1 MSTKKKLL
9 EAAAG
14 AASGAA
20 TYVDDVFSTYLY
32 DGTGSAQ
39 TITNGIDLDGEGGL
53 VWIKDRSAS
62 GQYNSLYDTE
72 RGANEVVRSDQTWA
86 ASSANGGVSAFNN
99 NGFSIDTYDDVSR
112 SGSNFASWTFRKQPG
127 FFDVVT
133 YTGDGTSNRNI
144 SHNLGSVPGCIII
157 KNLSINAAWVVYHH
171 SLSSASYYLEL
182 NSTAA
187 QALDSDQFSA
197 TAPTDSVF
205 TVGPNSGVNRSG
217 DSFVAYLFAH
227 DAQDF
232 GTDSDES
239 IIKCGSY
246 TGNGSADGP
255 EIDLG
260 WEPQWLIVK
269 AIDGS
274 DNWYLQ
280 DTMRGMVTDGDTG
293 FFFVNASSGEA
304 QGGGNRLDVTSTG
317 FKIKTTAGS
326 FNDNARDY
334 IYVAIRRPHKP
345 ASEFAATDLFAID
358 ELSVSTTPNF
368 ESGFPVDFA
377 INRQPVGGTSN
388 WNVGARLIQ
397 GRRLFTNLTD
407 AESAESNNQF
417 DYQDGYGG
425 ANLTNYL
432 GYMFRR
438 APGFFDVVTYTGN
451 GVNPHA
457 ISHNLGV
464 APEMIIV
471 KRRNSTGNWRAYTDT
486 TGVDKFL
493 ILNSTAGSTS
503 GGSYFVSAPTDS
515 LFTLGNSNDVN
526 ASGGTYISYL
536 FASTSG
542 ISKVG
547 TYSGTGSNV
556 DVDCG
561 FTSGARFVLVK
572 RTDSTGDWYLWDSER
587 GIVAGNDPYLF
598 LNTTAA
604 EATSTDY
611 IDPLSSGF
619 TITSSAPAA
628 LNASGGNYIFY
639 AIA

>member
-1 MSTKKKLL
+1 MSVSRIMQQ
-9 EAAAG
+9 AAAG
-14 AASGAA
+14 VAGGAA

-39 TITNGIDLDGEGGL
+39 TITNGIDLAGEGGL
-53 VWIKDRSAS
+53 VWIKDR
-62 GQYNSLYDTE
+62 QNSRDHALHDTE
-72 RGANEVVRSDQTWA
+72 RGINRYLNSNQVYVETQSGTV
-86 ASSANGGVSAFNN
+86 SSYNAD
-99 NGFSIDTYDDVSR
+99 GFSMSTGNAAVNGSGIDY
-112 SGSNFASWTFRKQPG
+112 ASWSFRKQPG

-133 YTGDGTSNRNI
+133 YTGDGTAGREI
-144 SHNLGSVPGCIII
+144 AHNLGSTPGMMIVKCI
-157 KNLSINAAWVVYHH
+157 NDSSSWAVYHR
-171 SLSSASYYLEL
+171 SLGATKALLLDTTASAYTFSSYWNDTE
-182 NSTAA
+182 
-187 QALDSDQFSA
+187 
-197 TAPTDSVF
+197 PTDSVF
-205 TVGPNSGVNRSG
+205 TLGTGWNTNNLN
-217 DSFVAYLFAH
+217 FVMYLFAH

-246 TGNGSADGP
+246 TGDGTSDLSK
-255 EIDLG
+255 EINLG
-260 WEPQWLIVK
+260 WEPQFLMIK
-269 AIDGS
+269 PTSYAGDG
-274 DNWYLQ
+274 WFMF
-280 DTMRGMVTDGDTG
+280 DTMRGIVTGGNEARLYANDSGSENAFNNYLVLTPTG
-293 FFFVNASSGEA
+293 FAFDRAALNTSSAE
-304 QGGGNRLDVTSTG
+304 
-317 FKIKTTAGS
+317 
-326 FNDNARDY
+326 Y
-334 IYVAIRRPHKP
+334 IYMAIRRPHKP
-345 ASEFAATDLFAID
+345 ASEFAATELFAVD

-451 GVNPHA
+451 GSSSRT

-464 APEMIIV
+464 APEMMIFKCRTNTNGWVVYHASLGPNYGAILQSNSLPIYAGTFF
-471 KRRNSTGNWRAYTDT
+471 NSTNPTSSVFT
-486 TGVDKFL
+486 
-493 ILNSTAGSTS
+493 IGSA
-503 GGSYFVSAPTDS
+503 SATNQNTIPI
-515 LFTLGNSNDVN
+515 
-526 ASGGTYISYL
+526 ISYH
-536 FASTSG
+536 FATAPG

-547 TYSGTGSNV
+547 SYTGTGSDVNV
-556 DVDCG
+556 NCG

-572 RTDSTGDWYLWDSER
+572 RTDAGGDWYLWDSER
-587 GIVAGNDPYLF
+587 GIVAGNDPYF
-598 LNTTAA
+598 LLNSSAA
-604 EATSTDY
+604 QVTSTDY

-619 TITSSAPAA
+619 TVTSTAPAA
-628 LNASGGNYIFY
+628 LNASGGTYIFL

>member
-1 MSTKKKLL
+1 MQQ
-9 EAAAG
+9 AAAG
-14 AASGAA
+14 VAGGAA

-39 TITNGIDLDGEGGL
+39 TITNGIDLAGEGGL
-53 VWIKDRSAS
+53 VWIKDR
-62 GQYNSLYDTE
+62 QNSRDHALHDTE
-72 RGANEVVRSDQTWA
+72 RGINRYLNSNQVYVETQSGTV
-86 ASSANGGVSAFNN
+86 SSYNAD
-99 NGFSIDTYDDVSR
+99 GFSMSTGNAAVNGSGIDY
-112 SGSNFASWTFRKQPG
+112 ASWSFRKQPG

-133 YTGDGTSNRNI
+133 YTGDGTAGREI
-144 SHNLGSVPGCIII
+144 AHNLGSTPGMMIVKCI
-157 KNLSINAAWVVYHH
+157 NDSSSWAVYHR
-171 SLSSASYYLEL
+171 SLGATKALLLDTTASAYTFSSYWNDTE
-182 NSTAA
+182 
-187 QALDSDQFSA
+187 
-197 TAPTDSVF
+197 PTDSVF
-205 TVGPNSGVNRSG
+205 TLGTGWNTNNLN
-217 DSFVAYLFAH
+217 FVMYLFAH

-246 TGNGSADGP
+246 TGDGTSDLSK
-255 EIDLG
+255 EINLG
-260 WEPQWLIVK
+260 WEPQFLMIK
-269 AIDGS
+269 PTSYAGDG
-274 DNWYLQ
+274 WFMF
-280 DTMRGMVTDGDTG
+280 DTMRGIVTGGNEARLYANDSGSENAFNNYLVLTPTG
-293 FFFVNASSGEA
+293 FAFDRAALNTSSAE
-304 QGGGNRLDVTSTG
+304 
-317 FKIKTTAGS
+317 
-326 FNDNARDY
+326 Y
-334 IYVAIRRPHKP
+334 IYMAIRRPHKP
-345 ASEFAATDLFAID
+345 ASEFAATELFAVD

-451 GVNPHA
+451 GSSSRT

-464 APEMIIV
+464 APEMMIFKCRTNTNGWVVYHASLGPNYGAILQSNSLPIYAGTFF
-471 KRRNSTGNWRAYTDT
+471 NSTNPTSSVFT
-486 TGVDKFL
+486 
-493 ILNSTAGSTS
+493 IGSA
-503 GGSYFVSAPTDS
+503 SATNQNTIPI
-515 LFTLGNSNDVN
+515 
-526 ASGGTYISYL
+526 ISYH
-536 FASTSG
+536 FATAPG

-547 TYSGTGSNV
+547 SYTGTGSDVNV
-556 DVDCG
+556 NCG

-572 RTDSTGDWYLWDSER
+572 RTDAGGDWYLWDSER
-587 GIVAGNDPYLF
+587 GIVAGNDPYF
-598 LNTTAA
+598 LLNSSAA
-604 EATSTDY
+604 QVTSTDY

-619 TITSSAPAA
+619 TVTSTAPAA
-628 LNASGGNYIFY
+628 LNASGGTYIFL